1 MSSPDYLT
9 RLAALAA
16 GTRFDGLA
24 AATVDA
30 ARAVTLD
37 TLGAILAGSRLAE
50 NARLAALAAERSG
63 RRTATLVGHG
73 QRAEPMLAALAN
85 GTAGVSLEMDEGN
98 RWGGG
103 HPAIHVLPAT
113 LAAAEE
119 LAVDGRRFI
128 EALIAGYEVT
138 SRLGGASQV
147 RPNVHSHGTWGTA
160 GAAVAVARLRGHDA
174 SAIRIVIN
182 LATSMSPANSWQ
194 PCFEGATVR
203 NLYPGRSNLQGI
215 LATHLL
221 ACGYSAV
228 QDAPSD
234 LYGTILGERFDRDAV
249 VDGLTAGDR
258 VAVYRIERN
267 YFKFHACCLYNHP
280 VLDAV
285 QALVHGEGFS
295 AHDVQR
301 IRVTSLPFVTR
312 MADPS
317 PANMLAAKFS
327 VPYAVAAAVV
337 KGTTDVA
344 AFGDLVRE
352 DARVRR
358 LAARVEVSGDDS
370 MSLRGG
376 PDRPTARVS
385 VELRDGRVMTREAA
399 IVHGDAANPRPH
411 HELEAKFRTLASDVL
426 KADGV
431 NEVIAMVNRLEHLP
445 DIRGLTALLSA
456 APCAADIP
464 PASRIRPTP

>member
-1 MSSPDYLT
+1 MSTPDYLT
-9 RLAALAA
+9 RLAGLAA
-16 GTRFDGLA
+16 NTRFDALTP
-24 AATVDA
+24 ATVAA

-50 NARLAALAAERSG
+50 NARLADLAAERSG
-63 RRTATLVGHG
+63 SRAATLVGHG
-73 QRAEPMLAALAN
+73 RKAEPMLAALAN

-113 LAAAEE
+113 LAVAEE

-128 EALIAGYEVT
+128 EALVAGYEVT
-138 SRLGGASQV
+138 SRLGGASHV

-160 GAAVAVARLRGHDA
+160 GGAVAVARLRDHDDA
-174 SAIRIVIN
+174 SAIRTVIN

-194 PCFEGATVR
+194 PCFEGATIR
-203 NLYPGRSNLQGI
+203 NLYPGRSNMQAI

-221 ACGYSAV
+221 ACGYTAV
-228 QDAPSD
+228 HDAPSD
-234 LYGTILGERFDRDAV
+234 LYGTILGERFDTEAV
-249 VDGLTAGDR
+249 VEGVSADDR

-267 YFKFHACCLYNHP
+267 YFKFHACCLYNHA

-285 QALVHGEGFS
+285 QSLVHAEGFS

-317 PANMLAAKFS
+317 PANVLAAKFS

-337 KGTTDVA
+337 KGTTDVS
-344 AFGDLVRE
+344 AFTDAVRE
-352 DARVRR
+352 DPRVRQ
-358 LAARVEVSGDDS
+358 LAARIEVSGDDT

-376 PDRPTARVS
+376 PDRPTGRVS
-385 VELRDGRVMTREAA
+385 VELGDGRVLTREAA
-399 IVHGDAANPRPH
+399 IVHGDTANPRPP
-411 HELEAKFRTLASDVL
+411 HELEAKFRALASGALD
-426 KADGV
+426 AARA
-431 NEVIAMVNRLEHLP
+431 NEVVEMVARLEQLP
-445 DIRGLTALLSA
+445 DVRGLTALLTA
-456 APCAADIP
+456 AP
-464 PASRIRPTP
+464 

>member
-1 MSSPDYLT
+1 MSTPDYLT

-16 GTRFDGLA
+16 ATRFDVLS
-24 AATVDA
+24 AATLDA

-37 TLGAILAGSRLAE
+37 TLGAILAGSRLVE
-50 NARLAALAAERSG
+50 NARLADLAAERSA
-63 RRTATLVGHG
+63 RRAATLVGHAG
-73 QRAEPMLAALAN
+73 KAEPMLAALAN
-85 GTAGVSLEMDEGN
+85 GTAGVALEMDEGN

-103 HPAIHVLPAT
+103 HPAIHVLPAA
-113 LAAAEE
+113 LAVAEE
-119 LAVDGRRFI
+119 LAVDGPRFI
-128 EALIAGYEVT
+128 EALVAGYEVT

-160 GAAVAVARLRGHDA
+160 GAAVAVARLRGHDTA
-174 SAIRIVIN
+174 AIRTVIN

-194 PCFEGATVR
+194 PCFEGATIR

-221 ACGYSAV
+221 ACGYTAV
-228 QDAPSD
+228 HDAPSD

-249 VDGLTAGDR
+249 VDGVTADGR

-285 QALVHGEGFS
+285 HSLVHAEGFS

-337 KGTTDVA
+337 KGATDIS
-344 AFGDLVRE
+344 AFMDAVRQ
-352 DARVRR
+352 DPRVQQ
-358 LAARVEVSGDDS
+358 LAGRVEVSGDDT
-370 MSLRGG
+370 MSFRAA
-376 PDRPTARVS
+376 PDRATARVS
-385 VELRDGRVMTREAA
+385 VELVDGRRLTREATV
-399 IVHGDAANPRPH
+399 VHGDAANPRS
-411 HELEAKFRTLASDVL
+411 LADLQAKFRTLASEAL
-426 KADGV
+426 PSARV
-431 NEVIAMVNRLEHLP
+431 NEIVEMVARLERLP
-445 DIRGLTALLSA
+445 DIRALTALL
-456 APCAADIP
+456 AP
-464 PASRIRPTP
+464 TG

>member
-1 MSSPDYLT
+1 MSTHDYLT
-9 RLAALAA
+9 RLARLAA
-16 GTRFDGLA
+16 GTRFDALTP
-24 AATVDA
+24 ATVAA

-37 TLGAILAGSRLAE
+37 TLGAMLAGSRLAE
-50 NARLAALAAERSG
+50 NARLADLAAERSG
-63 RRTATLVGHG
+63 GRTATLVGH
-73 QRAEPMLAALAN
+73 RRKAEPMLAALAN

-113 LAAAEE
+113 LAVAEE

-128 EALIAGYEVT
+128 EALVAGYEVT

-160 GAAVAVARLRGHDA
+160 GAAVAVARLRNHDDGPT
-174 SAIRIVIN
+174 IRTVIN

-194 PCFEGATVR
+194 PCFEGATIR
-203 NLYPGRSNLQGI
+203 NLYPGRSNMQGI

-221 ACGYSAV
+221 ACGYTAV

-234 LYGTILGERFDRDAV
+234 LYGTILGDRFDADAV
-249 VDGLTAGDR
+249 VEGVSEDR

-267 YFKFHACCLYNHP
+267 YFKFHACCLYNHA

-285 QALVHGEGFS
+285 QSLVHAEGFS

-337 KGTTDVA
+337 KGTTDVS
-344 AFGDLVRE
+344 AFTDAVRE
-352 DARVRR
+352 DSRVRQ
-358 LAARVEVSGDDS
+358 LAGRVEVAGDDT
-370 MSLRGG
+370 MSLRAG
-376 PDRPTARVS
+376 PERPTARVS
-385 VELRDGRVMTREAA
+385 VELGDGRVLTREAA
-399 IVHGDAANPRPH
+399 IVHGDTANPRPRQ
-411 HELEAKFRTLASDVL
+411 ELEAKFQALASETLD
-426 KADGV
+426 AARAS
-431 NEVIAMVNRLEHLP
+431 EVVEMVARLEHLP
-445 DIRGLTALLSA
+445 DVRALTALLTVSA
-456 APCAADIP
+456 
-464 PASRIRPTP
+464 

>member
-1 MSSPDYLT
+1 MTAEARDYLT
-9 RLAALAA
+9 RLARLAA
-16 GTRFDGLA
+16 GTRFDRFTA
-24 AATVDA
+24 VTVAA

-37 TLGAILAGSRLAE
+37 TLGAILGGSRLAE
-50 NARLAALAAERSG
+50 NARLADLAAERSG
-63 RRTATLVGHG
+63 SRAATLVGHA
-73 QRAEPMLAALAN
+73 RKAEPMLAALAN

-113 LAAAEE
+113 LAVAEE
-119 LAVDGRRFI
+119 LGVDGRRFI
-128 EALIAGYEVT
+128 EALVAGYEVT

-160 GAAVAVARLRGHDA
+160 GAAVAVARLRHGDA
-174 SAIRIVIN
+174 AAVRTVIN
-182 LATSMSPANSWQ
+182 LATSMSPANSWT
-194 PCFEGATVR
+194 PCFEGATIR

-221 ACGYSAV
+221 ACGYTAV
-228 QDAPSD
+228 HDAPSD
-234 LYGTILGERFDRDAV
+234 IYGTILGERFDGDAV
-249 VDGLTAGDR
+249 VEGVSAEDR

-280 VLDAV
+280 ALDALH
-285 QALVHGEGFS
+285 ALVQGGGLA

-327 VPYAVAAAVV
+327 IPYAVAAAVV
-337 KGTTDVA
+337 KGTTDVS
-344 AFGDLVRE
+344 AFGDAVRE
-352 DARVRR
+352 DPRVHE
-358 LAARVEVSGDDS
+358 LAARVEVAGDDA

-385 VELRDGRVMTREAA
+385 IELRDGRLLTRETA
-399 IVHGDAANPRPH
+399 IVHGDTANPRPR
-411 HELEAKFRTLASDVL
+411 HELEAKFTALASEAL
-426 KADGV
+426 GAGRAQ
-431 NEVIAMVNRLEHLP
+431 EVVALVARLEQLE
-445 DIRGLTALLSA
+445 DVRELTALLG
-456 APCAADIP
+456 
-464 PASRIRPTP
+464 T

>member
-1 MSSPDYLT
+1 MSTRDYLT
-9 RLAALAA
+9 RLARLAA
-16 GTRFDGLA
+16 GTRFDALTPG
-24 AATVDA
+24 TVAA

-37 TLGAILAGSRLAE
+37 TLGAILAGSRLVE
-50 NARLAALAAERSG
+50 NARLADLAAERSG
-63 RRTATLVGHG
+63 SRTATLVGH
-73 QRAEPMLAALAN
+73 RRKAEPMLAALAN

-113 LAAAEE
+113 LAVAEE
-119 LAVDGRRFI
+119 LGADGRRFI
-128 EALIAGYEVT
+128 EALVAGYEVS
-138 SRLGGASQV
+138 SRLGSASQV

-160 GAAVAVARLRGHDA
+160 GAAVAVARLRDPDA
-174 SAIRIVIN
+174 DALRTLIN

-194 PCFEGATVR
+194 PCFEGATIR
-203 NLYPGRSNLQGI
+203 NLYPGRSNMQAI

-221 ACGYSAV
+221 ACGYTAV
-228 QDAPSD
+228 HDAPSD
-234 LYGTILGERFDRDAV
+234 LYGTILGERFDPDTV
-249 VDGLTAGDR
+249 VADLSGDDR

-267 YFKFHACCLYNHP
+267 YFKFHACCLYNHA

-285 QALVHGEGFS
+285 QSLLHAEGFS

-344 AFGDLVRE
+344 AFTDAVRE
-352 DARVRR
+352 DSRVRQ
-358 LAARVEVSGDDS
+358 LAGRIEVSGDET
-370 MSLRGG
+370 MSLRAG
-376 PDRPTARVS
+376 PERPTARVS
-385 VELRDGRVMTREAA
+385 VELDHGRVLTRETA
-399 IVHGDAANPRPH
+399 IVHGDAANPRPR
-411 HELEAKFRTLASDVL
+411 HELEAKFRALAADTLDA
-426 KADGV
+426 ARA
-431 NEVIAMVNRLEHLP
+431 NEVIEMVARLEHLR
-445 DIRGLTALLSA
+445 DIRDLTALLIA
-456 APCAADIP
+456 AP
-464 PASRIRPTP
+464 